1 MFSPVLNHNAQ
12 PDRIDRLMYPERSMQ
27 SRGHLVRQTF
37 KGPGKK
43 KRKKKGSNK
52 ECALSTLSFIP
63 AQLKWFVAGL
73 LPSVMSFCR

>member
-12 PDRIDRLMYPERSMQ
+12 PDRIDRLMHPERSMQ

-37 KGPGKK
+37 KGLGKK
-43 KRKKKGSNK
+43 KKKGSNK

-63 AQLKWFVAGL
+63 AQLKCFVAGL